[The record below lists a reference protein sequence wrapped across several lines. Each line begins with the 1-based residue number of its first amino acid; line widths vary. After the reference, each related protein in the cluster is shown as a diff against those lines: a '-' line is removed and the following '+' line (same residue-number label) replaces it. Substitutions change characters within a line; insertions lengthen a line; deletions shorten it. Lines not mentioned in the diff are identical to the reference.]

1 MAIYHPLSQRTME
14 WFYLRA
20 GRPTASEFHRIVT
33 PTGKLSSQAVDYMHR
48 LLAELMLGRPL
59 EDDLRTPYMDRG
71 TELEDAG
78 IAAYEFARDCET
90 QPGGFITD
98 DLGRYG
104 CSPDRLIGE
113 DGDLEMKIPAANTHI
128 GYLLNPADLE
138 KEKGPQVQGR
148 LLIHGR
154 KWVDLVSFH
163 PELPLVVRRVY
174 PNDKYIAILRET
186 LDVFCTT
193 LQEMRLKL
201 ENEYGAFPELKP
213 PKPSK
218 LADDDP
224 GVLGVSM
231 EDFDRIVEA
240 RKGAQ

>member
-1 MAIYHPLSQRTME
+1 MPIYHALAQRTPE
-14 WFYLRA
+14 WFFLRA

-33 PTGKLSSQAVDYMHR
+33 PTGKLSTQSLDYMHR

-78 IAAYEFARDCET
+78 ISAYEFARDCET

-104 CSPDRLIGE
+104 CSPDRLIGD

-128 GYLLNPADLE
+128 GYLLNSAELE

-174 PNDKYIAILRET
+174 PNEKYIAILRET